1 MTSRAKLKYEERV
14 LLEDLLNAGTAELKI
29 CEELGISSSQL
40 EAEKRRGWV
49 SSERKYSADKAQFS
63 LM

>member
-14 LLEDLLNAGTAELKI
+14 LLEDLLNAGTEKLKI

-49 SSERKYSADKAQFS
+49 SSEKKYSADKAQFS